1 MQIIDN
7 IPVFGEHEANTL
19 EQARLCARTADHF
32 ALMAD
37 GHLGYGV
44 PIGGVIASES
54 RISPTAVGFDIACGN
69 KAVRLDMPGSELRA
83 NVHRLMEEIWSTLSF
98 GVGRKNN
105 ERVQHPLFA
114 YDASSGHAHPGW
126 ATEAAAPLKRKAEA
140 QLGTIGSGNHYVDLF
155 TDERDRVWVGVH
167 FGSRGLGHGI
177 ATWFLKAAGANDGM
191 MVDPVYFDTA
201 SDLGQQYIAAMQ
213 LGGAYAYAGRDWVCS
228 RVAKL
233 LGAPIVEEVHNH
245 HNFAWLE
252 EHDGKEL
259 WVCRKGA
266 TPAFPGQRG
275 FVGGTMGEQSV
286 ILEGVAADTT
296 TAEGRAIAEQQ
307 AASLCSTVHGA
318 GRVLG
323 RKQAAGVYDRKT
335 GACKREGLIKPE
347 MMREWM
353 QKSNVVL
360 KGGGLDESP
369 HCYKRLDEVLVA
381 QGETVRVLH
390 TLTPVGVAM
399 AGANEFDP
407 YKD

>member
-1 MQIIDN
+1 MQYIDN

-19 EQARLCARTADHF
+19 EQARVCARSADHF

-69 KAVRLDMPGSELRA
+69 KAVRLDMPGAELRA
-83 NVHRLMEEIWSTLSF
+83 NAHRVMEDVWRTLSF

-105 ERVQHPLFA
+105 ERVEHPLFER
-114 YDASSGHAHPGW
+114 DGHPGW
-126 ATEAAAPLKRKAEA
+126 QTEAAAPLKRKAEA

-155 TDERDRVWVGVH
+155 TDEQDRVWIGVH

-177 ATWFLKAAGANDGM
+177 ATWFLKAAGAKDGM
-191 MVDPVYFDTA
+191 MVDPVFLETS
-201 SDLGQQYIAAMQ
+201 SDLGAQYIAAMQ
-213 LGGAYAYAGRDWVCS
+213 LGGAYAYAGRDWVCQ

-233 LGAPIVEEVHNH
+233 LGAEIVDEVHNH
-245 HNFAWLE
+245 HNYAWLE
-252 EHDGKEL
+252 EHNGRQL

-286 ILEGVAADTT
+286 ILEGIAPDLT
-296 TAEGRAIAEQQ
+296 TAEGRAVDAEQK
-307 AASLCSTVHGA
+307 ASLSSTVHGA
-318 GRVLG
+318 GRVMG
-323 RKQAAGVYDRKT
+323 RKQAAGVRDRKT
-335 GACKREGLIKPE
+335 GAVKREGLIQPA
-347 MMREWM
+347 MMQGWL
-353 QKSNVVL
+353 QKANVVL
-360 KGGGLDESP
+360 KGGGLDEAP
-369 HCYKRLDEVLVA
+369 QCYKRLDEVLAA
-381 QGETVRVLH
+381 QGKTVRVLH

-399 AGANEFDP
+399 AGAEEFDP